1 MNRRTLAICDPEQ
14 AYACRLMDALSRR
27 EDFPFEVL
35 AFTGAERLQDSLA
48 RKPVQILLI
57 AQGLFR
63 EEMKGWVRHVIL
75 LQEEENSPVQE
86 LPCVSK
92 YSSVLRIAK
101 KVTETAMQ
109 TEGLPFLQ
117 TAGKTCVYG
126 FYTPVGRSLQT
137 TLALT
142 MGQLL
147 AAHKRVLYLNFE
159 CCAGLTGMLGKQ
171 ADHTEFASL
180 LYYLQ
185 ESKEQFLGRLYQ
197 AAECINGMDFILPAS
212 CGYDLYGIGR
222 EEWRRLL
229 DLLDDGQYDVIL
241 LDLSDGVQGL
251 FDVLR
256 RCTRIYTIVREDGF
270 AAAKLSQYRETLER
284 TDYSD
289 VWERSKK
296 LKLPFFCQLPKDIG
310 TLSSGELAEYTKKVL
325 DADEQGGI

>member
-63 EEMKGWVRHVIL
+63 EEMKDWVRHVIL

-109 TEGLPFLQ
+109 TEKLPFLQ
-117 TAGKTCVYG
+117 TVGKACVYG

-137 TLALT
+137 TFALT

-147 AAHKRVLYLNFE
+147 AANKRVLYLNFE
-159 CCAGLTGMLGKQ
+159 CCAGLTEMLGKQ
-171 ADHTEFASL
+171 ADNTEFASL

-212 CGYDLYGIGR
+212 CGYDLYGIAR

-241 LDLSDGVQGL
+241 LDLL
-251 FDVLR
+251 
-256 RCTRIYTIVREDGF
+256 
-270 AAAKLSQYRETLER
+270 
-284 TDYSD
+284 
-289 VWERSKK
+289 
-296 LKLPFFCQLPKDIG
+296 
-310 TLSSGELAEYTKKVL
+310 
-325 DADEQGGI
+325 

>member
-63 EEMKGWVRHVIL
+63 EEMKDWVRHVIL

-109 TEGLPFLQ
+109 TEKLPFLQ
-117 TAGKTCVYG
+117 TVGKACVYG

-147 AAHKRVLYLNFE
+147 AANKRVLYLNFE
-159 CCAGLTGMLGKQ
+159 CCAGLTEMFGKQ
-171 ADHTEFASL
+171 ADNTEVASL
-180 LYYLQ
+180 LY
-185 ESKEQFLGRLYQ
+185 
-197 AAECINGMDFILPAS
+197 
-212 CGYDLYGIGR
+212 
-222 EEWRRLL
+222 
-229 DLLDDGQYDVIL
+229 
-241 LDLSDGVQGL
+241 
-251 FDVLR
+251 
-256 RCTRIYTIVREDGF
+256 
-270 AAAKLSQYRETLER
+270 
-284 TDYSD
+284 
-289 VWERSKK
+289 
-296 LKLPFFCQLPKDIG
+296 
-310 TLSSGELAEYTKKVL
+310 
-325 DADEQGGI
+325 

>member
-1 MNRRTLAICDPEQ
+1 MNRRTLAICDPEE

-63 EEMKGWVRHVIL
+63 EEMKDWVRYVIL

-109 TEGLPFLQ
+109 TEKLPFLQ
-117 TAGKTCVYG
+117 TVGKACVYG

-147 AAHKRVLYLNFE
+147 AANKRVLYLNFE
-159 CCAGLTGMLGKQ
+159 CCAGLTEMLGKQ
-171 ADHTEFASL
+171 ADNTEFASL

-185 ESKEQFLGRLYQ
+185 ESKEQFLGRLH
-197 AAECINGMDFILPAS
+197 
-212 CGYDLYGIGR
+212 
-222 EEWRRLL
+222 
-229 DLLDDGQYDVIL
+229 
-241 LDLSDGVQGL
+241 
-251 FDVLR
+251 
-256 RCTRIYTIVREDGF
+256 
-270 AAAKLSQYRETLER
+270 R
-284 TDYSD
+284 T
-289 VWERSKK
+289 RSKK
-296 LKLPFFCQLPKDIG
+296 R
-310 TLSSGELAEYTKKVL
+310 
-325 DADEQGGI
+325 

>member
-1 MNRRTLAICDPEQ
+1 MNRRTLAICDPEE

-63 EEMKGWVRHVIL
+63 EEMKDWVRHVIL

-109 TEGLPFLQ
+109 TEKLPFLQ
-117 TAGKTCVYG
+117 TVGKACVYG

-147 AAHKRVLYLNFE
+147 AANKRVLYLNFE
-159 CCAGLTGMLGKQ
+159 CCAGLTEMLGKQ
-171 ADHTEFASL
+171 ADNTEFASL

-212 CGYDLYGIGR
+212 CGYDLYGIAR

-270 AAAKLSQYRETLER
+270 AAREACSVSGDAGTDGLFGRLGALEKVKIAIFLST
-284 TDYSD
+284 
-289 VWERSKK
+289 
-296 LKLPFFCQLPKDIG
+296 
-310 TLSSGELAEYTKKVL
+310 A
-325 DADEQGGI
+325 

>member
-1 MNRRTLAICDPEQ
+1 
-14 AYACRLMDALSRR
+14 MDALSRR

-63 EEMKGWVRHVIL
+63 EEMKDWVRHVIL

-109 TEGLPFLQ
+109 TEKLPFLQ
-117 TAGKTCVYG
+117 TVGKACVYG

-147 AAHKRVLYLNFE
+147 AANKRVLYLNFE
-159 CCAGLTGMLGKQ
+159 CCAGLTEMLGKQ
-171 ADHTEFASL
+171 ADNTEFASL

-212 CGYDLYGIGR
+212 CGYDLYGIAR

-270 AAAKLSQYRETLER
+270 AAAKLAQYRETLER

-310 TLSSGELAEYTKKVL
+310 NLLTGELAEYTKKVL
-325 DADEQGGI
+325 DADEQGGV

>member
-1 MNRRTLAICDPEQ
+1 MNRRTLAICDPEE

-63 EEMKGWVRHVIL
+63 EEMKDWVRHVIL

-109 TEGLPFLQ
+109 TEKLPFLQ
-117 TAGKTCVYG
+117 TVGKACVYG

-147 AAHKRVLYLNFE
+147 AANKRVLYLNFE
-159 CCAGLTGMLGKQ
+159 CCAGLTEMLGKQ
-171 ADHTEFASL
+171 ADNTEFASL

-197 AAECINGMDFILPAS
+197 AAEWISFFRRHAGTICTESPERNGGVCWIYWMTGNMTSFYWIYRMGCRDYLMS
-212 CGYDLYGIGR
+212 CGVVRGFTRSYGRTALPPRSLRSIGR
-222 EEWRRLL
+222 RWN
-229 DLLDDGQYDVIL
+229 G
-241 LDLSDGVQGL
+241 
-251 FDVLR
+251 
-256 RCTRIYTIVREDGF
+256 RII
-270 AAAKLSQYRETLER
+270 R
-284 TDYSD
+284 T
-289 VWERSKK
+289 
-296 LKLPFFCQLPKDIG
+296 
-310 TLSSGELAEYTKKVL
+310 SGSARKS
-325 DADEQGGI
+325 

>member
-1 MNRRTLAICDPEQ
+1 MNRHTLAICDPEQ
-14 AYACRLMDALSRR
+14 AYACRLMDALSSR
-27 EDFPFEVL
+27 EDFPFEVI

-48 RKPVQILLI
+48 QKPVQILLI
-57 AQGLFR
+57 AQGIFR
-63 EEMKGWVRHVIL
+63 EEMKDWVRHVIL
-75 LQEEENSPVQE
+75 LQEEEDSQVQE

-92 YSSVLRIAK
+92 YSSVIRIAK
-101 KVTETAMQ
+101 KVTETAME
-109 TEGLPFLQ
+109 TDVLPFLQ
-117 TAGKTCVYG
+117 TKGKAQIYG

-147 AAHKRVLYLNFE
+147 AANRRVLYLNFE
-159 CCAGLTGMLGKQ
+159 CCAGLTKMLGKQ
-171 ADHTEFASL
+171 VDSTEFASL

-185 ESKEQFLGRLYQ
+185 EPRDQFLCRLYQ
-197 AAECINGMDFILPAS
+197 AAECVNGLDIVLPAS

-222 EEWRRLL
+222 EEWQRML
-229 DLLDDGQYDVIL
+229 DLLDGGQYDVVL

-256 RCTRIYTIVREDGF
+256 RCTRIYSIVREDGF

-284 TDYSD
+284 TDYPD

-310 TLSSGELAEYTKKVL
+310 NLSSGELAEYTKKVL
-325 DADEQGGI
+325 DADEQGSI

>member
-1 MNRRTLAICDPEQ
+1 M
-14 AYACRLMDALSRR
+14 
-27 EDFPFEVL
+27 
-35 AFTGAERLQDSLA
+35 
-48 RKPVQILLI
+48 
-57 AQGLFR
+57 
-63 EEMKGWVRHVIL
+63 
-75 LQEEENSPVQE
+75 
-86 LPCVSK
+86 
-92 YSSVLRIAK
+92 
-101 KVTETAMQ
+101 
-109 TEGLPFLQ
+109 
-117 TAGKTCVYG
+117 YG

-147 AAHKRVLYLNFE
+147 AANKRVLYLNFE
-159 CCAGLTGMLGKQ
+159 CCAGLTEMLGKQ
-171 ADHTEFASL
+171 ADNTEFASL

-212 CGYDLYGIGR
+212 CGYDLYGIAR

-270 AAAKLSQYRETLER
+270 AAAKLAQYRDCL
-284 TDYSD
+284 
-289 VWERSKK
+289 
-296 LKLPFFCQLPKDIG
+296 L
-310 TLSSGELAEYTKKVL
+310 YTSRCV
-325 DADEQGGI
+325 

>member
-27 EDFPFEVL
+27 EVFPFEVL

-63 EEMKGWVRHVIL
+63 EEMKDWVLHVIL

-109 TEGLPFLQ
+109 TEKLPFLQ
-117 TAGKTCVYG
+117 TVGKACVYG

-147 AAHKRVLYLNFE
+147 AANKRVLYLNFE
-159 CCAGLTGMLGKQ
+159 CCAGLTEMLGKQ
-171 ADHTEFASL
+171 ADNTEFASL

-212 CGYDLYGIGR
+212 CGYDLYGIAR
-222 EEWRRLL
+222 EEWRRLWIYWMTGNMTSFYWICRMGCRDYL
-229 DLLDDGQYDVIL
+229 M
-241 LDLSDGVQGL
+241 SCGVVRGFTRSYGRTAL
-251 FDVLR
+251 PPRSLR
-256 RCTRIYTIVREDGF
+256 SIGRRWNGRII
-270 AAAKLSQYRETLER
+270 R
-284 TDYSD
+284 T
-289 VWERSKK
+289 
-296 LKLPFFCQLPKDIG
+296 
-310 TLSSGELAEYTKKVL
+310 SGSARKS
-325 DADEQGGI
+325 

>member
-1 MNRRTLAICDPEQ
+1 MNRRTLAICDPEE

-48 RKPVQILLI
+48 QKPVQILLI

-63 EEMKGWVRHVIL
+63 EEMKDWVRHVIL

-109 TEGLPFLQ
+109 TEKLPFLQ
-117 TAGKTCVYG
+117 TVGKACVYG

-137 TLALT
+137 TFALT

-147 AAHKRVLYLNFE
+147 AANKRVLYLNFE
-159 CCAGLTGMLGKQ
+159 CCAGLTEMLGKQ
-171 ADHTEFASL
+171 ADNTEFASL

-212 CGYDLYGIGR
+212 CGYDLYGIAR

-256 RCTRIYTIVREDGF
+256 RCTRVYTIVREDGF
-270 AAAKLSQYRETLER
+270 AAAKLAQYRETLER

-310 TLSSGELAEYTKKVL
+310 NLSSGELAEYTKKVL

>member
-1 MNRRTLAICDPEQ
+1 MNRRTLAICDPEE

-63 EEMKGWVRHVIL
+63 EEMKDWVRHVIL

-101 KVTETAMQ
+101 KLTETVMQ
-109 TEGLPFLQ
+109 TEKLPFLQ
-117 TAGKTCVYG
+117 TVGKACVYG

-147 AAHKRVLYLNFE
+147 AANKRVLYLNFE
-159 CCAGLTGMLGKQ
+159 CCAGLTEMLGKQ
-171 ADHTEFASL
+171 ADNTEFASL

-197 AAECINGMDFILPAS
+197 AAWPEF
-212 CGYDLYGIGR
+212 
-222 EEWRRLL
+222 EEEKT
-229 DLLDDGQYDVIL
+229 VESVVEI
-241 LDLSDGVQGL
+241 GVQVNGKMRVTINVSKDETKENVIAMAKEAL
-251 FDVLR
+251 GDKLTGNIVKEIYVPG
-256 RCTRIYTIVREDGF
+256 RIVNIV
-270 AAAKLSQYRETLER
+270 AK
-284 TDYSD
+284 
-289 VWERSKK
+289 
-296 LKLPFFCQLPKDIG
+296 
-310 TLSSGELAEYTKKVL
+310 
-325 DADEQGGI
+325 

>member
-1 MNRRTLAICDPEQ
+1 MNRRTLAICDPEE

-63 EEMKGWVRHVIL
+63 EEMKDWVRHVIL

-109 TEGLPFLQ
+109 TEKLPFLQ
-117 TAGKTCVYG
+117 TVGKACVYG

-147 AAHKRVLYLNFE
+147 AANKRL
-159 CCAGLTGMLGKQ
+159 
-171 ADHTEFASL
+171 SL
-180 LYYLQ
+180 
-185 ESKEQFLGRLYQ
+185 
-197 AAECINGMDFILPAS
+197 IHI
-212 CGYDLYGIGR
+212 
-222 EEWRRLL
+222 
-229 DLLDDGQYDVIL
+229 
-241 LDLSDGVQGL
+241 
-251 FDVLR
+251 
-256 RCTRIYTIVREDGF
+256 
-270 AAAKLSQYRETLER
+270 
-284 TDYSD
+284 
-289 VWERSKK
+289 
-296 LKLPFFCQLPKDIG
+296 
-310 TLSSGELAEYTKKVL
+310 
-325 DADEQGGI
+325 